1 MTSSKR
7 RAIALAS
14 LIGLLG
20 SAAAG
25 LLGGLASCA
34 PTGDGP
40 AARPLSAAE
49 ADRLAGMRVRNH
61 TDGAAGV
68 TATIGGDQLRAEGW
82 VDWRRQLAYLRVTR
96 PGTAS
101 ALVQGVPGLV
111 ATMTEPGSTSTD
123 GGAGAG
129 RASAGPPPTDP
140 PAGDWRVRAAAA
152 GAPGNSAATSVD
164 ALLNLLFGASA
175 TRPDSADTLRGSD
188 ARWLSTDTDGGDVV
202 DVFLGPAVPPASPST
217 APAPARLADMGGAV
231 RYWLGRDGDLRRM
244 AATLPGDLPVE
255 IDLRRGEA
263 IAFGAVAAFGGAPIA
278 PRAVTADEARQLAGL
293 RVADLRAGGGR
304 ISVTLPS
311 RDGTLR
317 RGEGWL
323 DWERT
328 RAYLL
333 LRTPGGGTPDE
344 LMIATSA
351 AVATRP
357 VPPETAGWQ
366 LPPLTAPR
374 GEWTS
379 TPWAERSD
387 EMGGFDLDLLLTE
400 AMALGGPGRG
410 KPSVVRDSARHL
422 RDDTVNGEAVGVFEI
437 PKAAEGDVAPGRA
450 RMRYWVGTDGVLRRV
465 ELLTRAAG
473 YAQLDL
479 TPDENVPDLPRLP
492 RSG

>member
-25 LLGGLASCA
+25 LLGGLGSCA

-61 TDGAAGV
+61 TDGASAV

-96 PGTAS
+96 PGAAS

-111 ATMTEPGSTSTD
+111 ATMTEPGSTSAAAD
-123 GGAGAG
+123 PGG
-129 RASAGPPPTDP
+129 ASAGPPPTDP
-140 PAGDWRVRAAAA
+140 PSGDWRVRAAAA
-152 GAPGNSAATSVD
+152 GTTGNSAATSVD
-164 ALLNLLFGASA
+164 ALLTLLFGASA
-175 TRPDSADTLRGSD
+175 TRPDSADTLRDSD
-188 ARWLSTDTDGGDVV
+188 SRWLSTDTVGGDVV
-202 DVFLGPAVPPASPST
+202 DVFLGPAVPPPPPST
-217 APAPARLADMGGAV
+217 APASTRLADMGGAV

-244 AATLPGDLPVE
+244 AATLPGNLPLE
-255 IDLRRGEA
+255 IDLRRGGTP
-263 IAFGAVAAFGGAPIA
+263 AFGAVAAFGGAPIA
-278 PRAVTADEARQLAGL
+278 PREVTADEARLLAGL
-293 RVADLRAGGGR
+293 RVADLRAVGGR

-311 RDGTLR
+311 LDGALR

-323 DWERT
+323 DWTRT

-333 LRTPGGGTPDE
+333 LRTPGGEVPDE
-344 LMIATSA
+344 LMIATSD

-357 VPPETAGWQ
+357 VPTEAAGWQ
-366 LPPLTAPR
+366 LPPLRAPR

-379 TPWAERSD
+379 TPWSERSD

-410 KPSVVRDSARHL
+410 KPAAIRDSARHL

-437 PKAAEGDVAPGRA
+437 PKAAEGDVAPGYA
-450 RMRYWVGTDGVLRRV
+450 RMRYWIGTDGVLRRV

-479 TPDENVPDLPRLP
+479 TPDENIPALPRVP

>member
-25 LLGGLASCA
+25 LIGGLGSCA
-34 PTGDGP
+34 PTADGP

-49 ADRLAGMRVRNH
+49 AERLAGMRVRNH
-61 TDGAAGV
+61 TDGTAGV
-68 TATIGGDQLRAEGW
+68 TATIAGDKLRAEGW
-82 VDWRRQLAYLRVTR
+82 VDWRRRLAYLRVTR
-96 PGTAS
+96 PGAAS

-111 ATMTEPGSTSTD
+111 ATMTEPGSASR
-123 GGAGAG
+123 GQV
-129 RASAGPPPTDP
+129 SAGPPPTDP
-140 PAGDWRVRAAAA
+140 PAGDWRVRASA
-152 GAPGNSAATSVD
+152 GDGTTGNSAATSVD

-188 ARWLSTDTDGGDVV
+188 SRWLRSDTTGGDVV
-202 DVFLGPAVPPASPST
+202 DVFLGPAVPPAPPFT
-217 APAPARLADMGGAV
+217 APAPTRLSDMGGAV

-244 AATLPGDLPVE
+244 AATLPGKLPVE

-263 IAFGAVAAFGGAPIA
+263 TAFGAVAAFGGAPIV
-278 PRAVTADEARQLAGL
+278 PREVTADEARLLAGL

-311 RDGTLR
+311 RDGALR

-333 LRTPGGGTPDE
+333 LRSSGGEAPDE

-351 AVATRP
+351 AVATRR
-357 VPPETAGWQ
+357 VPAGAAGWE
-366 LPPLTAPR
+366 LPPLKAPR

-400 AMALGGPGRG
+400 AMALGGTGRG
-410 KPSVVRDSARHL
+410 KPSAVRESARHL
-422 RDDTVNGEAVGVFEI
+422 RDDTLNGVAVGVFEI
-437 PKAAEGDVAPGRA
+437 PKAAEGEVAPGYA

-479 TPDENVPDLPRLP
+479 TPDGNVPDLPRP
-492 RSG
+492 PKS